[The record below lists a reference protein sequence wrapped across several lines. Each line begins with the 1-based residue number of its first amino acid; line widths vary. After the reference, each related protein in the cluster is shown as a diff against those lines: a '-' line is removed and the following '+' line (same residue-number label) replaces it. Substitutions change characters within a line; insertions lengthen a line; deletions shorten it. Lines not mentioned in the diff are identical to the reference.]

1 MSIAELEAD
10 YKRVFDGFSPR
21 ERERLPLDYSV
32 YGGSLW
38 EWAQAFDEGLA
49 ELNLVDLTPLQL
61 IMYELYTILDRQL
74 ESIKPQFRVRT
85 EGLVDY
91 KALGDELAAA
101 ASTAH
106 GKILAEYFFLTNCFE
121 LTILILKGLEV
132 YGNGDRIPF
141 RIELATTAQSRL
153 IEIFQEI
160 DGQYERVQNQVEEHN
175 SNSR

>member
-10 YKRVFDGFSPR
+10 YKKVFDGFSPL
-21 ERERLPLDYSV
+21 ERDRLPLDYSV

-49 ELNLVDLTPLQL
+49 ELNLVDLTQLQL
-61 IMYELYTILDRQL
+61 IMYELYTVLDKQL

-91 KALGDELAAA
+91 EAMGDELSAA
-101 ASTAH
+101 ASIAH

-141 RIELATTAQSRL
+141 RIELATTAQGRL